1 MHDTREAYMDLN
13 RFSGL
18 FRGFGTPVL
27 TLMTVLFS
35 TLPASA
41 WDPLY
46 YDNLSSVLPM
56 MESDG
61 DVALGFFS
69 SSSRW
74 VADSTGEMT
83 EEEFG
88 TALSVIRILAS
99 GRYGITSSHTVSIL
113 IPAYLQVSGE
123 ADTSGAGI
131 TDPWLCLDG
140 WIERNPM
147 VIGRLGIR
155 IPLKGYLE
163 SGDYTESD
171 PHFAFD
177 GAVTVETPLSGP
189 GVLLRATGGLRYSLA
204 AWDADP
210 TFPKDSCDTRPPIAF
225 RTTDFIVFKANPE
238 LDIRIGGEFST
249 VGDVSAD
256 FGDGWETLEGTSVNA
271 FDLRA
276 GFDLGGESTSFTG
289 DIYYRLS
296 GENTNKEWG
305 LAVTGLGLD
314 FTDLFSTG
322 GSGR

>member
-1 MHDTREAYMDLN
+1 MDIRQFSRATR
-13 RFSGL
+13 RFSA
-18 FRGFGTPVL
+18 PVL
-27 TLMTVLFS
+27 PLLAALVAAV
-35 TLPASA
+35 PAYA
-41 WDPLY
+41 WDALY
-46 YDNLSSVLPM
+46 YDNLASVLPV
-56 MESDG
+56 MESNG
-61 DVALGFFS
+61 DIAIGFFS

-74 VADSTGEMT
+74 VADSTGEVT
-83 EEEFG
+83 EQEFG
-88 TALSVIRILAS
+88 TALSVIRALAS
-99 GRYGITSSHTVSIL
+99 GRYGITNSHTVSIL
-113 IPAYLQVSGE
+113 IPAFIQVAGE

-131 TDPWLCLDG
+131 SDPWLCLDG

-163 SGDYTESD
+163 SGDYTESN

-177 GAVTVETPLSGP
+177 GAVTVETPVSGP

-210 TFPKDSCDTRPPIAF
+210 SHPKDSCDTRPPIEF
-225 RTTDFIVFKANPE
+225 RTTDFMVFKANPE
-238 LDIRIGGEFST
+238 LDIRIGGEFAAM
-249 VGDVSAD
+249 GDMNAD
-256 FGDGWETLEGTSVNA
+256 LGDGWETIEGTSVNT
-271 FDLRA
+271 FDIRA

-296 GENTNKEWG
+296 GQNANKEWG
-305 LAVTGLGLD
+305 LAITGLGLD

>member
-1 MHDTREAYMDLN
+1 MLI
-13 RFSGL
+13 RFVRPAGGL
-18 FRGFGTPVL
+18 RAPALLSVLLLALGTAG
-27 TLMTVLFS
+27 
-35 TLPASA
+35 PASA

-46 YDNLSSVLPM
+46 YQNLSSVLHS

-74 VADSTGEMT
+74 VADSAGEVT
-83 EEEFG
+83 EQEFG
-88 TALSVIRILAS
+88 TALSVIRVVAV
-99 GRYGITSSHTVSIL
+99 GRYGLTNSHTVGIL
-113 IPAYLQVSGE
+113 IPLFIQVSGE
-123 ADTSGAGI
+123 ADSTGAGV
-131 TDPWLCLDG
+131 TDPWITLDG
-140 WIERNPM
+140 WIERDPM

-171 PHFAFD
+171 PHLAFD
-177 GAVTVETPLSGP
+177 GAVTVETPISGP

-204 AWDADP
+204 AWDAVP
-210 TFPKDSCDTRPPIAF
+210 TYPRDSCDTRPPIEF
-225 RTTDFIVFKANPE
+225 RTTDFLVFKANPE
-238 LDIRIGGEFST
+238 LDIRLGAEFAAR
-249 VGDVSAD
+249 GDVD
-256 FGDGWETLEGTSVNA
+256 CDTGDGWEKDEGSATSS

-296 GENTNKEWG
+296 GKNANKEWG

-314 FTDLFSTG
+314 FTDLFSLG